1 MNNSRNSKDSNANID
16 NPVKKCH
23 YLEGKHFIVFDES
36 ILQKAGIIDD
46 ELYFLQEITDDGC
59 IILRPYRLKESND
72 R

>member
-1 MNNSRNSKDSNANID
+1 MINVNNNKNTESSGSPI
-16 NPVKKCH
+16 KKCH
-23 YLEGKHFIVFDES
+23 CLEGKHFVVFDES

-59 IILRPYRLKESND
+59 IILRPYRLKDSDD